1 MALNILIVDDSAT
14 TRAIIAKTLD
24 MAQIPV
30 GHLGEAA
37 NGAEALEIL
46 DKEWFD
52 LVFTDLHMPVM
63 NGIELVRQMRARD
76 LLSST
81 PVVVVTSE
89 GGQERIDQLM
99 EWGVRAYVRKPFTPE
114 QMTAVIHDMVG
125 EKI

>member
-14 TRAIIAKTLD
+14 TRAIIAKTID
-24 MAQIPV
+24 MAGIPV

-63 NGIELVRQMRARD
+63 SGIELVRQMRSRD

-81 PVVVVTSE
+81 PVVVVSSE

-114 QMTAVIHDMVG
+114 QMTTVIHDMLG